1 MKVSL
6 CSPPLRLDERRAVV
20 DLLQRAARALRR
32 YGAVDALVVDLE
44 DAAIELDEQA
54 RPSWLRRG
62 WRALRRAVR
71 P

>member
-20 DLLQRAARALRR
+20 ELLERAARALRR
-32 YGAVDALVVDLE
+32 FGVVDALVVDLE
-44 DAAIELDEQA
+44 DAAIELAEQA
-54 RPSWLRRG
+54 RPSWLRRC
-62 WRALRRAVR
+62 WRAMRQAVR

>member
-1 MKVSL
+1 MKVAL
-6 CSPPLRLDERRAVV
+6 CKPPLRHDERQHVV

-32 YGAVDALVVDLE
+32 FGAVDALVVDLD
-44 DAAIELDEQA
+44 DAAIELAEQA